1 MARIFL
7 FRHGE
12 TSDNRD
18 RVFSGIRDVDLT
30 EEGVKEAEG
39 IAEELKNEKITKAYH
54 SGQLR
59 SKNTLNIILRYH
71 PDIIPVLDERI
82 RERDYGDLT
91 GQNKES
97 VAKENPNEYPLW
109 HRSYDTPPPNG
120 ESLKDVEERVVSF
133 LDEVIPT
140 FANDD
145 VILISAHGNS
155 IRPMRKFFEGLSN
168 EEMATFEHEK
178 GKIYEYEV

>member
-1 MARIFL
+1 VAKIIV

-18 RVFSGIRDVDLT
+18 HIFSGKRDVDLT
-30 EEGVKEAEG
+30 ENGVKEAEV
-39 IAEELKNEKITKAYH
+39 IAENLKNEKVTKAYY

-59 SKNTLNIILRYH
+59 SKNTLNIVLRYH

-82 RERDYGDLT
+82 GERDYGDLT
-91 GQNKES
+91 GQNKDL
-97 VAKENPNEYPLW
+97 VAKENPKAYKLW

-120 ESLKDVEERVVSF
+120 ESIKDVEERVVSF

-140 FANDD
+140 FSKDD
-145 VILISAHGNS
+145 VVLISAHGNS
-155 IRPMRKFFEGLSN
+155 LRPIRKYFEGLSN
-168 EEMATFEHEK
+168 EEMATFEHTP
-178 GKIYEYEV
+178 GKIYTYEV